1 MTGTTGKRAG
11 GTRWIDLDGVVN
23 MRDLGGLPTR
33 DGGHTAYGRLIR
45 SDNLQDLT
53 TADVT
58 RVVDELG
65 VSDILDLRTETELHA
80 EGPGPLRSVE
90 ALTHHHHSLIER
102 LSGGASAAG
111 RAGLAAEGEQ
121 TRDARFWADHY
132 AGYLA
137 NRAEAVSGALAV
149 IARSRG
155 ATVVHCAAGK
165 DRTGTVVALALDT
178 AGVEHDAII
187 EDYALTSQRLERI
200 IERLMGT
207 ETYAP
212 ALRTQVLAD
221 QLPRPE
227 TMSAILTMLERD
239 HGGGAE
245 WLRAQGWSADDVA
258 ALRAKLLT

>member
-1 MTGTTGKRAG
+1 VTPSLHSD
-11 GTRWIDLDGVVN
+11 RWIDLDGVVN

-33 DGGHTAYGRLIR
+33 GGGHTAYGRLIR

-53 TADVT
+53 QADVT
-58 RVVDELG
+58 RLVGELG

-80 EGPGPLRSVE
+80 EGPGPLRAIES
-90 ALTHHHHSLIER
+90 LTHHHHSLIER
-102 LSGGASAAG
+102 LSGGPRDAAAAG
-111 RAGLAAEGEQ
+111 EAALAAQGRAR
-121 TRDARFWADHY
+121 RDADFWADHY

-149 IARSRG
+149 VAGSRG

-187 EDYALTSQRLERI
+187 EDYALTAQRLERI
-200 IERLMGT
+200 IERLMGS

-212 ALRTQVLAD
+212 ALRLQVLED

-227 TMSAILTMLERD
+227 TMTAILTMLARD
-239 HGGGAE
+239 HGGGRE
-245 WLRAQGWSADDVA
+245 WLRSQGWSSEDVER
-258 ALRAKLLT
+258 LQRKLTD